1 MNSPGDEDYDARSS
15 DAGFKAGSFLGAG
28 FIALL
33 GIGGLFVAQR
43 GGDGTPYFG
52 GLSLFVFAVLIVFI
66 MLKRSF
72 DIAEYGIAGGLP
84 LFVRVIAAVTTSLLF
99 YGPLAEQGPDQPL
112 LFATAIG
119 VVIFILLSVIDR
131 VLERTR

>member
-1 MNSPGDEDYDARSS
+1 M
-15 DAGFKAGSFLGAG
+15 GAG

-52 GLSLFVFAVLIVFI
+52 GLSLFVFAVLIVFV

-84 LFVRVIAAVTTSLLF
+84 LFVRVIAAATTAALF
-99 YGPLAEQGPDQPL
+99 YGPIAEQGRNQPL
-112 LFATAIG
+112 FFAVAIG
-119 VVIFILLSVIDR
+119 AVIFILLSVIDR
-131 VLERTR
+131 VLEHTR